1 MKTSFNS
8 GGKDARSSFSGLS
21 RAVLLTLSLAVAA
34 SSAFA
39 QANLRGGGTVAPAAA
54 SAGTA
59 QAKPIPQLVKNN
71 GKFSLMVDGKPFI
84 MMGGQVGNFSAY
96 PDDMKL
102 AWPKFQAMSANT
114 VEYPVYWNVIE
125 PVEGQFDFTA
135 FDTILRGA
143 RAQKLHVIL
152 LWYGTWKNGAMDWT
166 PNWVKS
172 NPARFP
178 RVLDYGLR
186 PIRSL
191 SPISRTTLESD
202 KRAYTTMMRHLKEVD
217 EADRTVIMVQVENEP
232 GSLGSVRDYSP
243 EANRLFNGPVPDS
256 LVTALKMQPGTWR
269 QLFGRIAEEAFSAYY
284 LSSYINEIARAGKEI
299 YPLPTYV
306 NVWNGGYGSN
316 DNFDLFDRPGETY
329 PSGGAV
335 SHMLDLWK
343 ANATSIDA
351 IASDIYH
358 RSPMNY
364 RMILDRYTRPDNP
377 LLIVE
382 TGGPIAAR
390 FFFYAIADYAGIG
403 FAPFGLDGGG
413 PLSPDMAAI
422 GADFRVTGSA
432 MPIITDLQG
441 TPRLRAAVEEENI
454 RSRNLIF
461 NNYDLLVRFR
471 PAGRAPAGAAAQ
483 AAPVVS
489 DPTGRVLIAELG
501 PDEFLLMGF
510 DSAVSFRPAQGLD
523 FTAAQLLKVQEGHF
537 DNGVW
542 MATREETTSQGDYSP
557 PTINLP
563 SQGAMIR
570 ATLMRY

>member
-1 MKTSFNS
+1 MKNPFRS
-8 GGKDARSSFSGLS
+8 GGERVRSSFLGLS
-21 RAVLLTLSLAVAA
+21 LAALLTLALTMAA

-39 QANLRGGGTVAPAAA
+39 QG
-54 SAGTA
+54 
-59 QAKPIPQLVKNN
+59 KPIPQLVKN
-71 GKFSLMVDGKPFI
+71 GAKFSLLVDGKPFI

-96 PDDMKL
+96 PDDMERS
-102 AWPKFQAMSANT
+102 WPKFQALNANT

-135 FDTILRGA
+135 FDAILRGA

-152 LWYGTWKNGAMDWT
+152 LWFGTWKNGAMDWT

-178 RVLDYGLR
+178 RVLDYGGK

-191 SPISRTTLESD
+191 SPISRTTLEAD
-202 KRAYTTMMRHLKEVD
+202 KRAYTAMMKHLKEVD
-217 EADRTVIMVQVENEP
+217 EADRTVIMMQVENEP

-243 EANRLFNGPVPDS
+243 EANRLFNGPVPAS
-256 LVTALKMQPGTWR
+256 LVTALKMQPGTWKE
-269 QLFGRIAEEAFSAYY
+269 LFGRIAEEAFSAYY
-284 LSSYINEIARAGKEI
+284 LSSYINEIARAGREI

-316 DNFDLFDRPGETY
+316 DNFDQFDRPGEDY

-343 ANATSIDA
+343 ANAPDVNA

-358 RSPMNY
+358 RNPMNY

-390 FFFYAIADYAGIG
+390 FFFYALADYSAIG
-403 FAPFGLDGGG
+403 FSPFGVDGGG
-413 PLSPDMAAI
+413 ALSPDMAAI
-422 GADFRVTGSA
+422 GADFRVVGSA
-432 MPIITDLQG
+432 VPIITELQG
-441 TPRLRAAVEEENI
+441 TPRLRAAVEETDI

-461 NNYDLLVRFR
+461 NNYDLLARFR
-471 PAGRAPAGAAAQ
+471 PAGRAPAGAAQ
-483 AAPVVS
+483 PAASAPS
-489 DPTGRVLIAELG
+489 EPTGRVLIAELN

-510 DSAVSFRPAQGLD
+510 DSAVSFRPVQGSD
-523 FTAAQLLKVQEGHF
+523 FTAAQLLKVLEGHY

-542 MATREETTSQGDYSP
+542 KTTREGSTSQGDYSP
-557 PTINLP
+557 ATVNLP
-563 SQGAMIR
+563 AQGAMIR
-570 ATLMRY
+570 VSLMRY

>member
-1 MKTSFNS
+1 MKNPFHSSREDT
-8 GGKDARSSFSGLS
+8 RSSSHGLS
-21 RAVLLTLSLAVAA
+21 RAVWLALALAVAA

-39 QANLRGGGTVAPAAA
+39 QG
-54 SAGTA
+54 
-59 QAKPIPQLVKNN
+59 KPIPQLVKN
-71 GKFSLMVDGKPFI
+71 GAKFNLMVDGKPFI

-96 PDDMKL
+96 PDQMER

-125 PVEGQFDFTA
+125 PVEGQFDFAA

-152 LWYGTWKNGAMDWT
+152 LWFGTWKNGAMDWT

-172 NPARFP
+172 DPARFA
-178 RVLDYGLR
+178 RVLDYGGK

-191 SPISRTTLESD
+191 SPLCKATLESD
-202 KRAYTTMMRHLKEVD
+202 KRAYSAMMRHLKEMD
-217 EADRTVIMVQVENEP
+217 ETERTVIMVQVENEP

-243 EANRLFNGPVPDS
+243 ESNRLFNGPAPAA
-256 LVTALKMQPGTWR
+256 LVTALKKQPGTWKEV
-269 QLFGRIAEEAFSAYY
+269 FGRVAEEAFNAYY
-284 LSSYINEIARAGKEI
+284 LSSYINEVARAGKEI

-343 ANATSIDA
+343 ANAPEINA

-358 RSPMNY
+358 QSPMNY
-364 RMILDRYTRPDNP
+364 RMILDHYTRPDNP

-382 TGGPIAAR
+382 TGRPIAAR
-390 FFFYAIADYAGIG
+390 FFFYALADYSAIG
-403 FAPFGLDGGG
+403 FSPFGVDGGG
-413 PLSPDMAAI
+413 ALSPDMAAI
-422 GADFRVTGSA
+422 GADFRVVSSA
-432 MPIITDLQG
+432 VPIITELQG
-441 TPRLRAAVEEENI
+441 TPRLKAAIEEENI

-461 NNYDLLVRFR
+461 SNYDLLARFR
-471 PAGRAPAGAAAQ
+471 PVGRAPAGVAPSAAAS
-483 AAPVVS
+483 APS
-489 DPTGRVLIAELG
+489 EPMGRVLIAELS
-501 PDEFLLMGF
+501 PDQFLLMGF
-510 DSAVSFRPAQGLD
+510 DSAVSFRPVQGSD
-523 FTAAQLLKVQEGHF
+523 YTAAQLLKVEEGYY

-542 MATREETTSQGDYSP
+542 KTTREGSTSQGDYSP
-557 PTINLP
+557 ATINL
-563 SQGAMIR
+563 SAQGAMIR
-570 ATLMRY
+570 VTLMRY